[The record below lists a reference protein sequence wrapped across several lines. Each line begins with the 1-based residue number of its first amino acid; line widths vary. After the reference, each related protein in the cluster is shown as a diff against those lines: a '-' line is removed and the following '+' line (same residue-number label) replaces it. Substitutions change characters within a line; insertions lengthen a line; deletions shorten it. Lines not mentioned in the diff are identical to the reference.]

1 MLKERKRELIENK
14 GSVTVGRTDRL
25 NDRQSEL
32 QKMQN
37 IVRGFPADSY
47 EITAELSDL

>member
-1 MLKERKRELIENK
+1 MKERKRELTEYI
-14 GSVTVGRTDRL
+14 GLITVGRTDRL